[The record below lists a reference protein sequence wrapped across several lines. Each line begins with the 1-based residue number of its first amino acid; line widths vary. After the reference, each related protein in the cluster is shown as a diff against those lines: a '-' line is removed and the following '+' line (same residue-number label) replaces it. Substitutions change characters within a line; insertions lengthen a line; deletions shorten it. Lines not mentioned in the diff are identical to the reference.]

1 MPMVGSKK
9 FAYAPEGKK
18 AAQEYADKTG
28 KSMKSYKH
36 GGMHSS
42 TKSRMY
48 AGGGSMKSR
57 YKSGGIIQHDQL

>member
-9 FAYAPEGKK
+9 FAYTPEGKK
-18 AAQEYADKTG
+18 AAKEYASKTG

-42 TKSRMY
+42 SKNRMY
-48 AGGGSMKSR
+48 GYGGSMKKR
-57 YKSGGIIQHDQL
+57 YMSGGIIQHD